1 MNKHL
6 TEKKNIR
13 RAARAFHKACLT
25 DLLNVKRNALIFTGE
40 PEPVKS
46 FQRTVRT
53 ARCIQA
59 YHRKHGRKY
68 RRELEEEVK
77 RI

>member
-6 TEKKNIR
+6 TEKKNVR
-13 RAARAFHKACLT
+13 RAARAFRKKYLT
-25 DLLNVKRNALIFTGE
+25 DL
-40 PEPVKS
+40 
-46 FQRTVRT
+46 FQREVKT
-53 ARCIQA
+53 ARYIWA
-59 YHRKHGRKY
+59 YRRQHGRKY

>member
-13 RAARAFHKACLT
+13 RAARAFHKAYLT
-25 DLLNVKRNALIFTGE
+25 DLLNVKRDVSIFTGE
-40 PEPVKS
+40 PEPIKL

-68 RRELEEEVK
+68 HRELEKEVK